1 PEAGGQRVGRRRA
14 SPEEGVDLW
23 SRLVALRAQVLGDR
37 RGRLAL
43 AAAVVVLG
51 LLAAGGGWWV
61 GVGRYTVAPQLVSLS
76 KADAEAQATR
86 GGFTLDYAEPRYDEK
101 IPKDGV
107 VAQDPGSASRIV
119 KGGTITLTLS
129 LGPQRFPV
137 PDVVGKE
144 FELAEADLAAAEL
157 VVAKGTARYNDNLP
171 AGVVVDTNP
180 KAGAEVK
187 PGDKVTVFLSK
198 GRAPIS
204 VPNLVGKNLNEAR
217 TILAQL
223 GLVLVEPPT
232 GKDSDK
238 PKDEVLGQSPADGAG
253 VEKGAQVRLEVSN
266 GPPLV
271 VVPRVIDLPCP
282 QAKQTLEALGLPVV
296 VQFNPNGVTRFQ
308 SNENAQVPPG
318 TPVTIGCL

>member
-1 PEAGGQRVGRRRA
+1 
-14 SPEEGVDLW
+14 
-23 SRLVALRAQVLGDR
+23 
-37 RGRLAL
+37 
-43 AAAVVVLG
+43 
-51 LLAAGGGWWV
+51 
-61 GVGRYTVAPQLVSLS
+61 VSLS
-76 KADAEAQATR
+76 KAEAEAQATR
-86 GGFTLDYAEPRYDEK
+86 GGFTLDYAAPRYDEK

-129 LGPQRFPV
+129 LGPERFPV

-157 VVAKGTARYNDNLP
+157 VVAKGAARYDDNLP
-171 AGVVVDTNP
+171 AGVAVDTNP

-187 PGDKVTVFLSK
+187 PGDKVTVILSK

-204 VPNLVGKNLNEAR
+204 VPNLVGKNVNEAR

-253 VEKGAQVRLEVSN
+253 VEKGAQVRLEISN

-308 SNENAQVPPG
+308 SHENAQVPPA